1 LGPGSS
7 PKLRLSKHDSQ
18 TCHAS
23 REGLRTI
30 TPEIAPDPQRA
41 LHSTPKMMDAYSPHF
56 SLDGLGLDLS
66 AVGRSPLIG
75 SMDSLI
81 HTDHWSVEEEK
92 LFENSL
98 ARLGDMDDPFAA
110 FTAALIPGK
119 NVLGLKRRFNLLQ
132 EDVKNIES
140 GRVPLPHYENVKT
153 ALAGANIQWST
164 GQPGLNGHGPVEL
177 ASLSND
183 SSLHA
188 APVSLANG
196 TVANAGV
203 KIAAVSKNGS
213 AKTAAPVGAN
223 GKTSEQERRK
233 GIPWTEEEHRL
244 FLLGLAKFGKGDWRS
259 ISRNF
264 VVSRTPTQVA
274 SHAQK
279 YFIRLN
285 SMNKKD
291 KRRSSIHDITS
302 VGIANGAPHK
312 NTAANQTVCPLDAAV
327 SVAHQHQQP
336 PNGYYVTNGYMRTP
350 GMMPIYGGHM

>member
-1 LGPGSS
+1 LPT
-7 PKLRLSKHDSQ
+7 PI
-18 TCHAS
+18 THA
-23 REGLRTI
+23 
-30 TPEIAPDPQRA
+30 
-41 LHSTPKMMDAYSPHF
+41 KKN
-56 SLDGLGLDLS
+56 
-66 AVGRSPLIG
+66 
-75 SMDSLI
+75 
-81 HTDHWSVEEEK
+81 SVEEEK

-153 ALAGANIQWST
+153 ALAGANMQWST

-183 SSLHA
+183 ASLHA